1 MYHDPVLL
9 QQCID
14 GLQIKSDGTY
24 VDVTFGGGGH
34 SRVIVSKLSDGHL
47 YAFDQDA
54 DAHENELPDKQFTL
68 IKQNF
73 RYLKNNLRMFG
84 AVPIDG
90 LLADLG
96 VSSHQFDEGSR
107 GFSIRFD
114 GDLDMRMDQSQL
126 KSAKQVVNEYEEE
139 QLADLFYQ
147 YGELKQSRKIA
158 RKIVEARRNQE
169 IQTVEE
175 LKAVLASI
183 APYRKENQFFAQI
196 FQSIRIEV
204 NEELDALKE
213 MLEQAAEVLK
223 PGGLLVVIS
232 YHSLED
238 RLVKNFMRTGN
249 FSGKQEKD
257 FFGKLIRP
265 LEPVNRKVIIPTD
278 EEIERNSRARS
289 AKLRIAVKNGE

>member
-1 MYHDPVLL
+1 
-9 QQCID
+9 
-14 GLQIKSDGTY
+14 
-24 VDVTFGGGGH
+24 
-34 SRVIVSKLSDGHL
+34 
-47 YAFDQDA
+47 
-54 DAHENELPDKQFTL
+54 
-68 IKQNF
+68 
-73 RYLKNNLRMFG
+73 MFG